1 MMYIIYPM
9 RHSRED
15 KIRSHERIVEV
26 AARRIRESGT
36 EAPSVAEIMETA
48 GMTHGGF
55 YKHFGSRDELVA
67 EAAERACADGS
78 HRLSELTDGAEN
90 PLEALVATYLSAE
103 HRDDPG
109 TGCAVAALSGDAART
124 GNPARG
130 ALTRQVVRYVD
141 RLQGQLHHTRADGD
155 SRDQAITAMSTL
167 VGALMISRSVDDPAL
182 ADEVLRAA
190 RIELTAPPEG
200 AQPQPPG
207 RSPIQ

>member
-1 MMYIIYPM
+1 MMYIISLM

-67 EAAERACADGS
+67 EATERACADGS
-78 HRLSELTDGAEN
+78 HRLSELTGSAEN
-90 PLEALVATYLSAE
+90 PLEALVATYLSA
-103 HRDDPG
+103 
-109 TGCAVAALSGDAART
+109 
-124 GNPARG
+124 GNPARA

-141 RLQGQLHHTRADGD
+141 RLQGLLPPTGGDGD
-155 SRDQAITAMSTL
+155 SRDQALTAMSTL
-167 VGALMISRSVDDPAL
+167 VGALMISRSVDDPTL
-182 ADEVLRAA
+182 ADDILRAA
-190 RIELTAPPEG
+190 RIALTTVADQ
-200 AQPQPPG
+200 AQPPG

>member
-1 MMYIIYPM
+1 MMYIIYLM

-67 EAAERACADGS
+67 EATERACADGS
-78 HRLSELTDGAEN
+78 HRLSELTGSAEN

-109 TGCAVAALSGDAART
+109 TGCAVAALSGDAARA
-124 GNPARG
+124 GNPARA

-141 RLQGQLHHTRADGD
+141 RLQGLLPPTGGDGD
-155 SRDQAITAMSTL
+155 SRDQALTAMSTL
-167 VGALMISRSVDDPAL
+167 VGALMISRSVDDPTL
-182 ADEVLRAA
+182 ADDILRAA
-190 RIELTAPPEG
+190 RIALTTVADQ
-200 AQPQPPG
+200 AQPPG